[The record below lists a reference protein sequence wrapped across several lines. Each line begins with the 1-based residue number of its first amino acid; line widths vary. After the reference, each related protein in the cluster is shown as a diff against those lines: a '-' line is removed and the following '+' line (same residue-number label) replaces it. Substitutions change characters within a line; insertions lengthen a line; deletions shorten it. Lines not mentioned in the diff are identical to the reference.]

1 MKWIHNNI
9 RTLAA
14 LLIASATLTACSSD
28 DDESSVVSGSPADKP
43 ATVTMT
49 VSASKATTRALALD
63 GSTLNATW
71 TAGDKVEVWTSDG
84 TTTKYGELTAQ
95 SSGARTTLKGTLTT
109 TPSDSQ
115 ELLLKYLS
123 PAYATQDG
131 TLTGSANSIDKVC
144 DYAIATVTATVYG
157 DNVTATTAS
166 FVNQQAVVKFTLKNK
181 ANDEALSATALT
193 VSDGTNSYT
202 VKPASATSELYVA
215 IPGFSKQTVT
225 LTATVGSATYTYVKA
240 GVTFANGQ
248 YYAITVKM
256 VDAPYTLLSAATT
269 DDIGKVVCAAG
280 HLHTAKTAVPAGCI
294 AVGILGCVTSTGH
307 GLILALQD
315 AANQSWTTINGWTS
329 ETGYVGW
336 NSETGYASTTLKV
349 LPDNTARGSLT
360 SYTTLGETTVSNWAV
375 AQMSDY
381 QKIFENLGSA
391 VSDDDG
397 FTFDT
402 NVNAYI
408 TTGVGGTALSDFYW
422 SATVYNASF
431 AWYFDASYWI
441 YDNQNDSHSVRPVL
455 GF

>member
-49 VSASKATTRALALD
+49 VSASKATTRALALALD

-95 SSGARTTLKGTLTT
+95 SSGANTTLQGTLTT
-109 TPSDSQ
+109 RPSNSQ
-115 ELLLKYLS
+115 VLLLKYLS

-131 TLTGSANSIDKVC
+131 TLTGSVNSIDKVC
-144 DYAIATVTATVYG
+144 DYATATVTATVDGY
-157 DNVTATTAS
+157 NVTATTAS

-181 ANDEALSATALT
+181 ANDKALSATALT

-202 VKPASATSELYVA
+202 VTPASATSELYVA
-215 IPGFSKQTVT
+215 IPGFSEQTVT

-294 AVGILGCVTSTGH
+294 AVGILGCVPSTGH

-315 AANQSWTTINGWTS
+315 AANQSWITISKWES
-329 ETGYVGW
+329 AA
-336 NSETGYASTTLKV
+336 YANTTLQV

-381 QKIFENLGSA
+381 QKIFENLRSA
-391 VSDDDG
+391 EYDDDG

-408 TTGVGGTALSDFYW
+408 TTGVGGTALSNFYW
-422 SATVYNASF
+422 SATEYSESY
-431 AWYFDASYWI
+431 AWHFLPSYWY
-441 YDNQNDSHSVRPVL
+441 YDNKDDSHSVRPVL